1 MGGNNANEMLG
12 DAEIVDTKTNQATN
26 EIVER
31 TDFVFSCFANTTTV
45 DISGQKVVSL
55 VYNRA

>member
-12 DAEIVDTKTNQATN
+12 DAEIVDTQTNQVTTK
-26 EIVER
+26 IVER

-45 DISGQKVVSL
+45 DTNGQRVVSL
-55 VYNRA
+55 VSSSD